1 MEMKWYKVRVTIT
14 AVIEVLATNE
24 ETAKEIALYLVGADE
39 IEEDGYSILKVD
51 RKVEVI
57 EEF

>member
-24 ETAKEIALYLVGADE
+24 KTAKEIALYLVGADE

>member
-1 MEMKWYKVRVTIT
+1 MKWYKVRVTIT